1 MTETARIVV
10 TEGDIQS
17 ALSFLHRVDAEARFN
32 STNDDEVFN
41 ELYDKLAEAN
51 WLGGYVEKL
60 YIVEL
65 YEKLIEYIRTVI
77 AVSNEVEKLASHL
90 REYSRATG
98 SATFGAS
105 VEYHSDKIIEN
116 LFSKRALELYLEK
129 VEEELASIQE
139 KK

>member
-1 MTETARIVV
+1 MTETTRIVV
-10 TEGDIQS
+10 TEGDMES

-32 STNDDEVFN
+32 DAGDEVFN
-41 ELYDKLAEAN
+41 ELYDKFVEAD

-65 YEKLIEYIRTVI
+65 YEKLIGYIRTVI
-77 AVSNEVEKLASHL
+77 AVSDVVEKLASQL
-90 REYSRATG
+90 REYSQATG

-105 VEYHSDKIIEN
+105 VEYHSDKIVEN
-116 LFSKRALELYLEK
+116 LFSERALELYLEK